1 MTATLQGDHDV
12 AGKLG
17 DIHAALVV
25 SERTGL
31 IRSAVITMALAS
43 QGRHADVEL
52 TYRLDST
59 NTAVPGL

>member
-17 DIHAALVV
+17 EDIHAALFV
-25 SERTGL
+25 
-31 IRSAVITMALAS
+31 
-43 QGRHADVEL
+43 RHADVEL